1 MEATLNIPGKA
12 INDKL
17 LYYLDIC
24 ARCGACSDACH
35 FYVTTKEPPHAPAY
49 RMELL
54 RRIYRRQYTWSGKI
68 FTKLFKTNGVGSGE
82 FLEEFKKAAFECTG
96 CRRCTVFCPFGID
109 MGAFV
114 GLMRSML
121 YRAGRGNEILDM
133 LADTAISKGE
143 MIKELQETFAETIR
157 NLEERLRK
165 ETGDPSFK
173 IPVGVKGARI
183 LYVALAGEHSII
195 PAAKIFNK
203 VGENWTLSLFEASNY
218 GYFTGNIE
226 KAKKIAER
234 IVNEAKH
241 LGVKTIVIS
250 ECGHAYRVFKHLVPT
265 WFSGFNFEVKS
276 IVELVADY
284 VREGKL
290 EVEGKVVE
298 EPITY
303 HDPCQL
309 ARNGGVI
316 EEPRMLLKLVA
327 KDYRELTPSGEK
339 NWCCGGGGGLVAIPE
354 LYELR
359 MKAGKAKAEQ
369 IRRSGAR
376 IVATACENCKLQ
388 LNDLNRY
395 YNLGLKIT
403 GVIDLVAEAI

>member
-1 MEATLNIPGKA
+1 MELKIPVV
-12 INDKL
+12 NDKL

-35 FYVTTKEPPHAPAY
+35 LYSTTKECYHAPAY

-54 RRIYRRQYTWSGKI
+54 RRVYRWQYTKTGRV
-68 FTKLFKTNGVGSGE
+68 FPRLFKTRNVQSKE
-82 FLEEFKKAAFECTG
+82 FLEEFRKAAFECTG
-96 CRRCTVFCPFGID
+96 CRRCTVFCPFGVD

-121 YRAGRGNEILDM
+121 YEVGEGDEILDM

-143 MIKELQETFAETIR
+143 MVDEIKASFIETVKK
-157 NLEERLRK
+157 LEDKLRR
-165 ETGDPSFK
+165 ETGGPNFS
-173 IPVGVKGARI
+173 IPVEAEGARV

-218 GYFTGNIE
+218 GYFTGQID
-226 KAKKIAER
+226 KAKKIVERVLEEAER
-234 IVNEAKH
+234 
-241 LGVKTIVIS
+241 LGVEVLAIS
-250 ECGHAYRVFKHLVPT
+250 ECGHAYRVFKHLAPV
-265 WFSGFNFEVKS
+265 WFEDFDFEVKS
-276 IVELVADY
+276 VVELAAEY
-284 VREGKL
+284 VEEGKL
-290 EVEGKVVE
+290 QIKEGIVE

-309 ARNGGVI
+309 ARNGGVV
-316 EEPRMLLKLVA
+316 EEPRKLLKILA
-327 KDYRELTPSGEK
+327 KDFRELQPNGEK

-359 MKAGKAKAEQ
+359 MKTGKPKALQ
-369 IRRSGAR
+369 VKRSGAK

-388 LNDLNRY
+388 LKDLNNY
-395 YNLGLKIT
+395 YDLGIKIV